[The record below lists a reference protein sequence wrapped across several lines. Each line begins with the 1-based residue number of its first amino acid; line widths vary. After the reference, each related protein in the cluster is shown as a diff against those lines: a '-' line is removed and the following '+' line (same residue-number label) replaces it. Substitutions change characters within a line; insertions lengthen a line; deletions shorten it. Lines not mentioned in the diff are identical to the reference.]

1 MTDFQIPARPAS
13 IYSLVSRVDA
23 IG

>member
-23 IG
+23 KG